1 MDGEPLTR
9 RWRIDPERASLSIDR
24 LVVRRGR
31 VLHVDS
37 VQLRADRREMAAERE
52 AGGRATGTRREH
64 NVVERERLGRR
75 RRTPSSSR
83 LGGGGRHRPLLARH
97 PPFLG
102 RQPPFPAL
110 CDEFVGGGDVCPR
123 AHRRGASHGHHV
135 RLPPLS
141 AQAGSNELV
150 ELVHRSEVAAVLVIV

>member
-9 RWRIDPERASLSIDR
+9 RWRIDPECASLSIDR

-83 LGGGGRHRPLLARH
+83 LGGGGGTDPCSLGTPPSWVGSRPSRHCVMSSSVAEMYAHALIGVVPPTGTTYGFRP
-97 PPFLG
+97 
-102 RQPPFPAL
+102 
-110 CDEFVGGGDVCPR
+110 
-123 AHRRGASHGHHV
+123 
-135 RLPPLS
+135 
-141 AQAGSNELV
+141 
-150 ELVHRSEVAAVLVIV
+150 

>member
-83 LGGGGRHRPLLARH
+83 LGGGRAPPTLARS
-97 PPFLG
+97 
-102 RQPPFPAL
+102 A
-110 CDEFVGGGDVCPR
+110 
-123 AHRRGASHGHHV
+123 
-135 RLPPLS
+135 PPLPGS
-141 AQAGSNELV
+141 A
-150 ELVHRSEVAAVLVIV
+150 AALPGTV